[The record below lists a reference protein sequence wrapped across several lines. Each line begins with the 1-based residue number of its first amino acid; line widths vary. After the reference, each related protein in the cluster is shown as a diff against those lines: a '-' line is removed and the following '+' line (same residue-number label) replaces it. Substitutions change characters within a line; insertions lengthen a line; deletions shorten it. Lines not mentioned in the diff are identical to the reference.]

1 MTLNS
6 TNSALLSQIPN
17 SPNGPNSTTN
27 SQEGGLAPARRPPII
42 IPTMSQKWSN
52 KNLPGALHFVTGN
65 VLDRRPIFRQEGNCR
80 AFMHELQDLRK
91 SLECKLIAFVIML
104 DHFHLILNPRDGDIR
119 SKTGIMKSLSAKRIV
134 SLYPSGTFETVDGN
148 QVWQESFKSL
158 ALWSEWMIRQKTNY
172 IHANPVRAGL
182 VNTAADYRW
191 SSFHAFYSNDVE
203 EILRVDKEWWWPE
216 DVDKLRRAMGN

>member
-1 MTLNS
+1 
-6 TNSALLSQIPN
+6 
-17 SPNGPNSTTN
+17 
-27 SQEGGLAPARRPPII
+27 
-42 IPTMSQKWSN
+42 MSKKWTN

-65 VLDRRPIFRQEGNCR
+65 VLDRRPIFRQEKNCV
-80 AFMHELQDLRK
+80 AFLEELQGLRR

-119 SKTGIMKSLSAKRIV
+119 SHTGILKSLSAKRIV
-134 SLYPSGTFETVDGN
+134 SLYPTGTFETADGN

-158 ALWSEWMIRQKTNY
+158 ALWSEWMIKQKTNY

-182 VNTAADYRW
+182 VKTAADYRW

-203 EILRVDKEWWWPE
+203 DILMVDKEWWWPE
-216 DVDKLRRAMGN
+216 NVDKLRRAMGEGQ